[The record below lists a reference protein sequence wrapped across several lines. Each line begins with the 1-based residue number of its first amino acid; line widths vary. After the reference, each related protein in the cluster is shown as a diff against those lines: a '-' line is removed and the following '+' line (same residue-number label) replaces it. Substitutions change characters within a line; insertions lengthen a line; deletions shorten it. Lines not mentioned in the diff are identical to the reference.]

1 VRTLLWALAALC
13 CTAPSVAAD
22 SSRATPRVAG
32 GEVCEAAAAV
42 ERAYARHA
50 PAGGDGGAV
59 AVTIAYIPSEG
70 WHGSVT
76 GPTGTRDVKDTS
88 CRVVARAAGVIAA
101 LMVREAAI
109 GPLLAGAPL
118 PQSALPTSEP
128 PSEPRSERDDPRDDE
143 PDSGSATRAFQPFAA
158 LRIGAGIAQ
167 GLMAGGDA
175 AVVGGLGSLFELELG
190 GRHSRGEIVAADV
203 GWDRRLTAGRA
214 SLCAR
219 VGALYGCGGIEA
231 GTMTLRGLRSLE
243 EGRLRGRAFWIA
255 PGADAGMT
263 MWAKGALS
271 FDARGTLAYAVLRPA
286 FLSLE
291 DEPIHSPRRLSG
303 RLTLGATYQLW

>member
-32 GEVCEAAAAV
+32 GEACEAAAAV

-70 WHGSVT
+70 WHARVT
-76 GPTGTRDVKDTS
+76 GVAGTRDVKDTS

-101 LMVREAAI
+101 LMVREATL

-118 PQSALPTSEP
+118 PQSALPTIEP
-128 PSEPRSERDDPRDDE
+128 PSERDDERDDAPA
-143 PDSGSATRAFQPFAA
+143 SGSAPRAFQPFAA

-167 GLMAGGDA
+167 GLAAGGDA
-175 AVVGGLGSLFELELG
+175 AVVGGRGGLLELELG
-190 GRHSRGEIVAADV
+190 ARHSRGDIVAADV

-219 VGALYGCGGIEA
+219 VGALYGCGGVEA
-231 GTMTLRGLRSLE
+231 GAMTLRGLRSLE

-291 DEPIHSPRRLSG
+291 DEPIHRPSRMSARLS
-303 RLTLGATYQLW
+303 LGATYQLW